1 MPRRIAL
8 YGGSFDPLHSA
19 HKEIIKHLS
28 KHFDLVILIPT
39 NVTYYKANA
48 PMFTFDDR
56 CKVISDEISKYDNV
70 VISTIEKNIP
80 ENWRFVDTLK
90 NIVKAHVIYN
100 DDIEYCENNL
110 KLVDTQIYLAIG
122 SDSLQN
128 FKTWTDW
135 KTILKLARLVVFN
148 RPGYTDNLPDDIP
161 YLYVPMNN
169 PESSTRIRKLISQKN

>member
-39 NVTYYKANA
+39 NVTYYKANT

-56 CKVISDEISKYDNV
+56 CKVISNEIAKYDNV

-80 ENWRFVDTLK
+80 ENW
-90 NIVKAHVIYN
+90 
-100 DDIEYCENNL
+100 
-110 KLVDTQIYLAIG
+110 
-122 SDSLQN
+122 
-128 FKTWTDW
+128 
-135 KTILKLARLVVFN
+135 
-148 RPGYTDNLPDDIP
+148 
-161 YLYVPMNN
+161 
-169 PESSTRIRKLISQKN
+169 